1 MPPDLPRFSLR
12 LHQGLTPQACRALA
26 ASAEAHGFD
35 TLWFAENPF
44 GRAILP
50 AVAACAVDTS
60 RVRLGLGILNPYQH
74 HPTLIAQEA
83 AALDELSEGRVR
95 LGIGSGI
102 AQRIARLGTRYRP
115 LAALADAVQIVRG
128 LLRHETVTY
137 RGRAFSADRV
147 ALEFAAP
154 RPDMPIHLAAMA
166 DRSLALCGR
175 LADGLIVSNLCPP
188 AYTARAVAIVRESA
202 ATAGRKS
209 FDIVQYLPCA
219 ARPDGAE
226 AREIAKE
233 AVGAMLIAL
242 WPTGNDWP
250 VQRETIVRLSGIARP
265 EMVGALDRLRRG
277 ERAGRV
283 LDDRFISGFALAGT
297 AEQVIAQAAQYRLA
311 GADELALSFAGP
323 QPAAD
328 AAYFA
333 RAVKHLIP
341 DGELAIDVRRSPPD
355 SG

>member
-26 ASAEAHGFD
+26 ASAEAHGFH

-50 AVAACAVDTS
+50 AVAACAADTS
-60 RVRLGLGILNPYQH
+60 RVRIGLGILNPYQH

-83 AALDELSEGRVR
+83 AVLDELSAGRVR
-95 LGIGSGI
+95 LGIG
-102 AQRIARLGTRYRP
+102 QRIVRLGTRYRP
-115 LAALADAVQIVRG
+115 LAALSDAVQIVRG
-128 LLRHETVTY
+128 LLRPETVTH
-137 RGRAFSADRV
+137 RGPAFSADRV
-147 ALEFAAP
+147 ALEFAAS

-166 DRSLALCGR
+166 DRSLALCAR
-175 LADGLIVSNLCPP
+175 LADGVIVSNLCPP

-202 ATAGRKS
+202 ATARRES
-209 FDIVQYLPCA
+209 FNIVQYLPCA

-226 AREIAKE
+226 AWEIAKE
-233 AVGAMLIAL
+233 AVGAMLTAL

-250 VQRETIVRLSGIARP
+250 AQRETIVRLSGIARP

-277 ERAGRV
+277 ERAARV
-283 LDDRFISGFALAGT
+283 LDDCFISAFALAGT
-297 AEQVIAQAAQYRLA
+297 AEQVIAQAVQYHRA

-333 RAVKHLIP
+333 
-341 DGELAIDVRRSPPD
+341 G
-355 SG
+355 

>member
-1 MPPDLPRFSLR
+1 
-12 LHQGLTPQACRALA
+12 
-26 ASAEAHGFD
+26 
-35 TLWFAENPF
+35 
-44 GRAILP
+44 
-50 AVAACAVDTS
+50 
-60 RVRLGLGILNPYQH
+60 
-74 HPTLIAQEA
+74 
-83 AALDELSEGRVR
+83 
-95 LGIGSGI
+95 
-102 AQRIARLGTRYRP
+102 
-115 LAALADAVQIVRG
+115 VQIVRG

-154 RPDMPIHLAAMA
+154 RPNMPIHLAAMA

-202 ATAGRKS
+202 AVAGRKS

-233 AVGAMLIAL
+233 AVGALLMAL

-250 VQRETIVRLSGIARP
+250 VQRETIVRLSGITRP
-265 EMVGALDRLRRG
+265 EMVGALERLRRG

-297 AEQVIAQAAQYRLA
+297 AEQVIAQAAQYRRA

-323 QPAAD
+323 QPAVD

-333 RAVKHLIP
+333 QAVKRLRP
-341 DGELAIDVRRSPPD
+341 DGELAIDRAPQPSR
-355 SG
+355 

>member
-1 MPPDLPRFSLR
+1 M
-12 LHQGLTPQACRALA
+12 
-26 ASAEAHGFD
+26 ASVGD
-35 TLWFAENPF
+35 TGA
-44 GRAILP
+44 
-50 AVAACAVDTS
+50 
-60 RVRLGLGILNPYQH
+60 GLGMLVVE
-74 HPTLIAQEA
+74 TIAN
-83 AALDELSEGRVR
+83 
-95 LGIGSGI
+95 
-102 AQRIARLGTRYRP
+102 RP

-137 RGRAFSADRV
+137 RGRAFSADRGV

-202 ATAGRKS
+202 AATGRES
-209 FDIVQYLPCA
+209 LDIVQYLPCA

-250 VQRETIVRLSGIARP
+250 AQRETIVRLSGIARP
-265 EMVGALDRLRRG
+265 EMVGVLDRLRRG

-297 AEQVIAQAAQYRLA
+297 AEQVIAQAVQYRRA

-333 RAVKHLIP
+333 RAP
-341 DGELAIDVRRSPPD
+341 RNRRSVSASALVLRSLPASSTTPFPTGNNRGR
-355 SG
+355 S

>member
-1 MPPDLPRFSLR
+1 
-12 LHQGLTPQACRALA
+12 
-26 ASAEAHGFD
+26 
-35 TLWFAENPF
+35 
-44 GRAILP
+44 
-50 AVAACAVDTS
+50 
-60 RVRLGLGILNPYQH
+60 
-74 HPTLIAQEA
+74 
-83 AALDELSEGRVR
+83 
-95 LGIGSGI
+95 
-102 AQRIARLGTRYRP
+102 
-115 LAALADAVQIVRG
+115 
-128 LLRHETVTY
+128 
-137 RGRAFSADRV
+137 
-147 ALEFAAP
+147 
-154 RPDMPIHLAAMA
+154 
-166 DRSLALCGR
+166 

-202 ATAGRKS
+202 AVAGRES

-250 VQRETIVRLSGIARP
+250 AQRETIVRLSGIARP

-297 AEQVIAQAAQYRLA
+297 AEQVIAQAVQYRRA

-333 RAVKHLIP
+333 RAVKRLIP

>member
-1 MPPDLPRFSLR
+1 MTTMPDVI
-12 LHQGLTPQACRALA
+12 TAPQAERHNRRRKGYPLPGSYWDRVQRGPRKPARRSRKSPPHARGLA
-26 ASAEAHGFD
+26 RTMSARRFPG
-35 TLWFAENPF
+35 TS
-44 GRAILP
+44 GQ
-50 AVAACAVDTS
+50 AAWKSAT
-60 RVRLGLGILNPYQH
+60 
-74 HPTLIAQEA
+74 
-83 AALDELSEGRVR
+83 GRVR

-115 LAALADAVQIVRG
+115 LAALTDAVQIVRG

-188 AYTARAVAIVRESA
+188 AYTARAVGIVRESA
-202 ATAGRKS
+202 AAAGRES

-233 AVGAMLIAL
+233 AVGTMLIAL

-250 VQRETIVRLSGIARP
+250 AQRETIVRLSGIARP

-297 AEQVIAQAAQYRLA
+297 EVGTPQTGRIA
-311 GADELALSFAGP
+311 SMM
-323 QPAAD
+323 
-328 AAYFA
+328 
-333 RAVKHLIP
+333 
-341 DGELAIDVRRSPPD
+341 RS
-355 SG
+355 

>member
-1 MPPDLPRFSLR
+1 L
-12 LHQGLTPQACRALA
+12 
-26 ASAEAHGFD
+26 
-35 TLWFAENPF
+35 
-44 GRAILP
+44 
-50 AVAACAVDTS
+50 S
-60 RVRLGLGILNPYQH
+60 R
-74 HPTLIAQEA
+74 
-83 AALDELSEGRVR
+83 GRVR

-137 RGRAFSADRV
+137 CGRAFSADRV

-202 ATAGRKS
+202 AAAGRGS

-219 ARPDGAE
+219 ARPDAAE

-265 EMVGALDRLRRG
+265 EMVSALDRLRRG

-297 AEQVIAQAAQYRLA
+297 AEQVIAQAAQYCRA

-333 RAVKHLIP
+333 RAVKRLIP
-341 DGELAIDVRRSPPD
+341 DGELAIDVRRSPSD